1 MRLTD
6 KVVIVT
12 GAARGIGKAI
22 AVRCAEEGARVV
34 IADVRDEQGQTTAHE
49 IEQAGG
55 RALFIHCDVS
65 RKPEVTMLV
74 QKTVEAW
81 GRIDVLVN
89 DAGICPFY
97 DFTTLPEEIWDQ
109 TLDVNL
115 KGTFLC
121 SQAVSKVMIEM
132 GIKGR
137 IINIGSISSI
147 VGGEQQAHYCS
158 TKAGINL
165 LTASMAIALGPYGI
179 NCNAILPGPVETDI
193 NRDDLSN
200 PEKREY
206 FIRRTPLR
214 RIGQPEDVA
223 GPVIFFAT
231 EDSAWCTGT
240 TLVADGGILINFQ

>member
-1 MRLTD
+1 
-6 KVVIVT
+6 
-12 GAARGIGKAI
+12 
-22 AVRCAEEGARVV
+22 
-34 IADVRDEQGQTTAHE
+34 
-49 IEQAGG
+49 
-55 RALFIHCDVS
+55 
-65 RKPEVTMLV
+65 
-74 QKTVEAW
+74 
-81 GRIDVLVN
+81 
-89 DAGICPFY
+89 
-97 DFTTLPEEIWDQ
+97 
-109 TLDVNL
+109 
-115 KGTFLC
+115 
-121 SQAVSKVMIEM
+121 MIEK
-132 GIKGR
+132 GIQGR

-206 FIRRTPLR
+206 FIRRTPPR

-231 EDSAWCTGT
+231 EDSAWCTGA

>member
-1 MRLTD
+1 MRLKD

-12 GAARGIGKAI
+12 GGARGIGRAI
-22 AVRCAEEGARVV
+22 AVRCAREGARVV
-34 IADVRDEQGQTTAHE
+34 SADIRDDEGQAAARE
-49 IEQAGG
+49 IQQVGG
-55 RALFIHCDVS
+55 KALFVHCDVS
-65 RKPEVTMLV
+65 RKPEVEALV
-74 QKTVEAW
+74 QQAVAAW

-89 DAGICPFY
+89 DAGICPFW
-97 DFTTLPEEIWDQ
+97 DFTTMPEEVWDQ

-121 SQAVSKVMIEM
+121 SQAVSKVMIEN
-132 GIKGR
+132 GIRGR

-165 LTASMAIALGPYGI
+165 LTASMAIALGPHGI
-179 NCNAILPGPVETDI
+179 TCNAILPGPIETDI
-193 NRDDLSN
+193 NRDDLAQ
-200 PEKREY
+200 PERREY

-214 RIGQPEDVA
+214 RIGSPEDVA

-231 EDSAWCTGT
+231 DDSAWCTGA
-240 TLVADGGILINFQ
+240 TLVVDGGILINFQ

>member
-1 MRLTD
+1 MRLKD

-12 GAARGIGKAI
+12 GAARGIGQAI
-22 AVRCAEEGARVV
+22 ALRCVQEGARVV
-34 IADVRDEQGQTTAHE
+34 IADVRDEQGQATAHE
-49 IEQAGG
+49 IEQLGG
-55 RALFIHCDVS
+55 QAMFVHCDVS
-65 RKPEVTMLV
+65 RKPEVEALV

-81 GRIDVLVN
+81 GRVDVLVN
-89 DAGICPFY
+89 DAGICPFW
-97 DFTTLPEEIWDQ
+97 DFTTMPEEIWDQ

-121 SQAVSKVMIEM
+121 SQAVSKVMIEK

-147 VGGEQQAHYCS
+147 VGGERQAHYCS

-165 LTASMAIALGPYGI
+165 LTASMAIALGPHGI

-193 NRDDLSN
+193 NRADLAQ

-231 EDSAWCTGT
+231 EDSAWCTGA

>member
-22 AVRCAEEGARVV
+22 AVRCAEEGARVA
-34 IADVRDEQGQTTAHE
+34 IADVRDEQGQATAHE

-55 RALFIHCDVS
+55 RALFVHCDVS
-65 RKPEVTMLV
+65 RKPEVAMLV

-89 DAGICPFY
+89 DAGICPLW

-121 SQAVSKVMIEM
+121 SQAVSKVMIEK

-137 IINIGSISSI
+137 IINISSISSI

>member
-1 MRLTD
+1 MRLKD

-22 AVRCAEEGARVV
+22 AARCAQEGARVV
-34 IADVRDEQGQTTAHE
+34 IADVQDAQGEATARE

-55 RALFIHCDVS
+55 KAMFVRCDVS
-65 RKPEVTMLV
+65 CKPEVDALV

-89 DAGICPFY
+89 DAGICPFW
-97 DFTTLPEEIWDQ
+97 DFGTMPEHIWDQ
-109 TLDVNL
+109 VLDVNL

-121 SQAVSKVMIEM
+121 SQAVSKVMAEK

-147 VGGEQQAHYCS
+147 VGGEQQAHYCAS
-158 TKAGINL
+158 KAGINL
-165 LTASMAIALGPYGI
+165 LTASMAIALGPHGI
-179 NCNAILPGPVETDI
+179 TCNTILPGPVETDI
-193 NRDDLSN
+193 NRDNLAQ

-214 RIGQPEDVA
+214 RIGQPEDIA

-231 EDSAWCTGT
+231 EDSAWCTGA